1 MQYAGYQLGGVS
13 VVEILEL
20 LLGEILPREEIFEG
34 GGLPDH
40 WKKSHL
46 KGRGRA
52 LE

>member
-1 MQYAGYQLGGVS
+1 M
-13 VVEILEL
+13 VEILEL

-46 KGRGRA
+46 KGEVFRVRGYLGA
-52 LE
+52 